1 MELSQHVKRLKNYQ
15 PTQILPENPEGGES
29 SPDYFLLTFA
39 YVRPPCNKIQ
49 KGKEIKI
56 IKFLNTYLMISKI
69 FQNPDEN
76 KCSNQEEFINKSK
89 CVSYGCDHNNLKK

>member
-1 MELSQHVKRLKNYQ
+1 MSRGLKTTNQ
-15 PTQILPENPEGGES
+15 PKFYLRTQKAGNQVLII
-29 SPDYFLLTFA
+29 FLLTLA